1 MHLLLACFNCC
12 HLLLTILLLG
22 IAHCSTGARTV
33 NGRTSTSQTIRATV
47 AATVT
52 ASGEMLKP
60 LVVFKGKPGARI
72 ETREFP
78 TYPADNAYACQQ
90 TAWMDERV
98 MLLWV
103 RTILKPF
110 IDDCPDNIQ
119 PLLLLD
125 SYKCHTMASVTREL
139 EALGIQVE
147 IIPGGCTGMCQPID
161 VGIGKPLK
169 TRARH
174 LWEEWMVSECA
185 EGRASRPPSR
195 LQMSQW
201 IADSVQQ
208 IRSSETMIRNSWR
221 HHEYSYFPNEEVV

>member
-1 MHLLLACFNCC
+1 M
-12 HLLLTILLLG
+12 
-22 IAHCSTGARTV
+22 
-33 NGRTSTSQTIRATV
+33 
-47 AATVT
+47 TVT
-52 ASGEMLKP
+52 ASGAMLKP

-78 TYPADNAYACQQ
+78 TYPADNAYACQE

-98 MLLWV
+98 MMMWV

-110 IDDCPDNIQ
+110 VEDCPINIQ

-125 SYKCHTMASVTREL
+125 SYKCHTMASVTAEL
-139 EALGIQVE
+139 EALGVQVE

-169 TRARH
+169 ARARH
-174 LWEEWMVSECA
+174 LWEEWMVTECA
-185 EGRASRPPSR
+185 DGRASRPPSR

-208 IRSSETMIRNSWR
+208 IRSSESMVRNSWR
-221 HHEYSYFPNEEVV
+221 HHEYSYFPNEDTVAAIAGGSEDIAEEPGGGEGQDSTDMSDNEPNSSDTSSSF

>member
-1 MHLLLACFNCC
+1 M
-12 HLLLTILLLG
+12 
-22 IAHCSTGARTV
+22 
-33 NGRTSTSQTIRATV
+33 
-47 AATVT
+47 TVT

-60 LVVFKGKPGARI
+60 LVVFKGMPGARI

-78 TYPADNAYACQQ
+78 TYPADNAYACQK

-98 MLLWV
+98 MLMWV

-110 IDDCPDNIQ
+110 VEDCPINIT

-125 SYKCHTMASVTREL
+125 SYKCHTMASVTGEL

-174 LWEEWMVSECA
+174 LWEEWMVAECVD
-185 EGRASRPPSR
+185 GRASRPPSR

-208 IRSSETMIRNSWR
+208 IRSSESIGRNSWR
-221 HHEYSYFPNEEVV
+221 HHEYSYFPNEETVAAGLDFAEEHGGEGQDAAEEEPHQKVLYAEVTIKC

>member
-1 MHLLLACFNCC
+1 M
-12 HLLLTILLLG
+12 
-22 IAHCSTGARTV
+22 
-33 NGRTSTSQTIRATV
+33 
-47 AATVT
+47 T

-78 TYPADNAYACQQ
+78 TYPAENAYACQES
-90 TAWMDERV
+90 AWMDERV

-110 IDDCPDNIQ
+110 LEDVPIHVQ
-119 PLLLLD
+119 PLLVLD
-125 SYKCHTMASVTREL
+125 SYRCHTMASVTAEI
-139 EALGIQVE
+139 EALGVQIE

-169 TRARH
+169 SRARH
-174 LWEEWMVSECA
+174 QWEEWMIAECEA
-185 EGRASRPPSR
+185 GNASRPASR

-201 IADSVQQ
+201 IADSVQK
-208 IRSSETMIRNSWR
+208 IRETESIVWNSWR
-221 HHEYSYFPNEEVV
+221 HHEFSFFPNETVAGAVVGAANGGGEDSGDDAGNSSDSDDEESEDLVLADAADDS